1 MNRKT
6 STLEYLVERSAV
18 NDKGGKICPPKWI
31 PNTIQ
36 YEVITGSVAYGVSTD
51 MSDQDISGFCIP
63 PKQIIFPHLAGE
75 IPGFGKPKEVFS
87 QYQEHHIADPDGKKS
102 EDAYGEVKGVG
113 YDVTMYSIVKFFQ
126 LVMENNPNMV
136 DTLFVPVNCIKYI
149 TPIGQMV
156 RDSRRIFLH
165 KGCFHKF
172 KGYAFSQLHKA
183 KIKSPD
189 AGSKRWADIQKHG
202 WDCYDDSQTDF
213 LTARG
218 WLRYDEIQQNDLLA
232 CVEPTTGKIVFHPYE
247 QCIDKFYTGP
257 LYTVE
262 PYLSRCVVTEGH
274 KMLVSPMSR
283 SKANGFSTKYNPNK
297 SDWCLMSMRDLLS
310 TRRGRGSQS
319 FWHIRRAGYS
329 NVDDY
334 LVSDDYLRLAGFYL
348 SEGSTDYREGRIK
361 SIRFNQTEKGKAA
374 FFESARSLMGQYNL
388 REHSREKETVWVLHG
403 DIGKQLSQEFG
414 ERSELKR
421 LPDWCFQLS
430 RRQAD
435 LLWDSVCLGDGTKN
449 AHGEV
454 YYTSS
459 RFLADDLQAVM
470 TLAGINTVVRGPYEF
485 QTSYGKTVMF
495 QVYRSSTASSEHYLN
510 FGRVQDADAPFSE
523 QKTKNALKVEQVQD
537 RRVVCFQVPTG
548 VLITRSQGKIAI
560 QGNCKYGYHL
570 LRLVDEVEQIL
581 TTGDLDLQRA
591 REEMKAVRRG
601 EWSLEKM
608 EAYFQEAE
616 GRLQTVYD
624 NSKLPNVPDEAKI
637 KELLLNCLEHHYGS
651 ISQAVII
658 EGTERDLL
666 RQIKEMCEKAGV

>member
-6 STLEYLVERSAV
+6 STLEYLVERGAV

-75 IPGFGKPKEVFS
+75 IPGFGKPKERFD

-189 AGSKRWADIQKHG
+189 AGSKRAALIEQYG
-202 WDCYDDSQTDF
+202 WD
-213 LTARG
+213 
-218 WLRYDEIQQNDLLA
+218 
-232 CVEPTTGKIVFHPYE
+232 V
-247 QCIDKFYTGP
+247 
-257 LYTVE
+257 
-262 PYLSRCVVTEGH
+262 
-274 KMLVSPMSR
+274 
-283 SKANGFSTKYNPNK
+283 
-297 SDWCLMSMRDLLS
+297 
-310 TRRGRGSQS
+310 
-319 FWHIRRAGYS
+319 
-329 NVDDY
+329 
-334 LVSDDYLRLAGFYL
+334 
-348 SEGSTDYREGRIK
+348 
-361 SIRFNQTEKGKAA
+361 
-374 FFESARSLMGQYNL
+374 
-388 REHSREKETVWVLHG
+388 
-403 DIGKQLSQEFG
+403 
-414 ERSELKR
+414 
-421 LPDWCFQLS
+421 
-430 RRQAD
+430 
-435 LLWDSVCLGDGTKN
+435 
-449 AHGEV
+449 
-454 YYTSS
+454 
-459 RFLADDLQAVM
+459 
-470 TLAGINTVVRGPYEF
+470 
-485 QTSYGKTVMF
+485 
-495 QVYRSSTASSEHYLN
+495 
-510 FGRVQDADAPFSE
+510 
-523 QKTKNALKVEQVQD
+523 
-537 RRVVCFQVPTG
+537 
-548 VLITRSQGKIAI
+548 
-560 QGNCKYGYHL
+560 KYGYHL